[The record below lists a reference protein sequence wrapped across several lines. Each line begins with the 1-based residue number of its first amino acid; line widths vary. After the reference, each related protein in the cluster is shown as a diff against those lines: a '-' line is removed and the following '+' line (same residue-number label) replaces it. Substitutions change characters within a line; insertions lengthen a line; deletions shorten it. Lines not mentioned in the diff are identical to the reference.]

1 MINTL
6 IVGLGNIGFKFDRK
20 SPKKQITHASAIHFH
35 KKFKLVGGVDKK
47 KKILKEFSNI
57 YNVPV
62 FTNLKKSLSKTNA
75 QLIIF
80 AYQPSLNDIVLAYS
94 NKNIQFIL
102 IEKPFLKNALYT
114 RSLLNKLKKKN
125 IGITINFQRNF
136 SPKYLKLI
144 NQIKKGIIGNK
155 FKIYCYYSNNFFNNG
170 VHFLNLITLFLKNIK
185 TINTINNKNENLHIN
200 SNNGD
205 VYFFKVGDNK
215 YNNNSISIF
224 GDKGKIEITSR
235 PEKCEI
241 HKVVKDSKYK
251 NYFILKKIKSFSL
264 ESKFVQESVLDNIY
278 DVIKNNKKLIFD
290 DKKIY
295 NYINTINKIKS
306 L

>member
-6 IVGLGNIGFKFDRK
+6 IIGLGNIGFKFDK
-20 SPKKQITHASAIHFH
+20 KNIKKQITHASAIYFH

-62 FTNLKKSLSKTNA
+62 FNNLRKSLSETNA

-80 AYQPSLNDIVLAYS
+80 AYQPSLSDIDQVCS
-94 NKNIQFIL
+94 NKNVKFIL
-102 IEKPFLKNALYT
+102 IEKPFLKSVPYT

-125 IGITINFQRNF
+125 INITINFQRNF
-136 SPKYLKLI
+136 SLKYLKLI

-170 VHFLNLITLFLKNIK
+170 VHFLNLITSFLKDIKNIDL
-185 TINTINNKNENLHIN
+185 IGNKDENLHIKFK
-200 SNNGD
+200 NGD
-205 VYFFKVGDNK
+205 VYFFKVSKNK
-215 YNNNSISIF
+215 YNNNSMLVF

-235 PEKCEI
+235 PEKCTI
-241 HKVVKDSKYK
+241 YKPVKDSKYE
-251 NYFILKKIKSFSL
+251 NYFILKKIRSFSL
-264 ESKFVQESVLDNIY
+264 ENKFVQKSVLDNIY
-278 DVIKNNKKLIFD
+278 DSINGYKKLIFD
-290 DKKIY
+290 EKKLF
-295 NYINTINKIKS
+295 NYINIINKIKLS
-306 L
+306 